1 MYIVMGQVQENI
13 KYKYLKSY
21 WAAVKSVAKKN
32 TNMGA
37 LCVQLH
43 T

>member
-1 MYIVMGQVQENI
+1 MNIVMGQVLENI

-32 TNMGA
+32 KNMGA
-37 LCVQLH
+37 SCM
-43 T
+43 